1 MKNLKR
7 ILAVALTAIVV
18 MTLFTACVK
27 TPEKQILGSWRDST
41 QTMGYEFKE
50 NNLVTVTFLDI
61 TVPIVN
67 LPYKGTVEGTYQITK
82 RDDGNYYV
90 TITYTVFATSVT
102 KDYMFKVDGAALTLT
117 DVADGKTIVYMA
129 YEEAQETVATVPAQ

>member
-1 MKNLKR
+1 MKNLER
-7 ILAVALTAIVV
+7 ILAVALTAILV

-27 TPEKQILGSWRDST
+27 TPEKEILGSWRDST

-50 NNLVTVTFLDI
+50 NNVVTITFLDI

-82 RDDGNYYV
+82 RDDGNHYV

-102 KDYMFKVDGAALTLT
+102 KDYIFKIDGNALSLT
-117 DVADGKTIVYMA
+117 DVADGKTVVYMA
-129 YEEAQETVATVPAQ
+129 YAEPQETVATTPAQ